1 MTQSS
6 TQSNKGSGQGAAN
19 GKNEYD
25 IVIRN
30 GRVYDGSGGEPFS
43 ADVAISGDKIA
54 AVGEVKGIG
63 AKEFDATGRI
73 VTPGFVDA
81 HTHYDG
87 QITWDPYL
95 SPSTFHGVTTA
106 IMGNCGVGFAPCKP
120 EQRDWLI
127 GLMEGVE
134 DIPGTALHEGIKWE
148 WESFPEYL
156 TALENSPKALDVG
169 AQIPHGALRAFVM
182 GERGPAHE
190 AATDSEIAEMGQLVA
205 EAVEAGAL
213 GFTTSRT
220 EKHRASSGELTPSI
234 TAHEDE
240 LVGIA
245 RSLGSTGKGVLQGI
259 SDFYDFDE
267 EFSLFRKMT
276 EESGRPCSI
285 TVEQQDVRPDWWR
298 SLLDAITKAQED
310 GLPMRGQVPPRAT
323 GVLLGLTTSLNPF
336 TLHPSYMEIADKSLE
351 ERVAIMRDP
360 AFKEKLLSEEAV
372 EFDVPLL
379 VEIISSYHKQFQL
392 GEPANYEPAPED
404 SFAALGEARGVHP
417 LEIAYECMLGKDG
430 NALIY
435 HPLFNYFPGDL
446 SLVEEMLNHP
456 HTTFGLS
463 DGGAHCGAL
472 CDASFP
478 TTLIQ
483 HWGRD
488 RKRGN
493 KLPLERLI
501 SMQTKETAELVGLK
515 DRGIIKPGYKAD
527 INIINFDELSLHE
540 PYVTNDLPAGGRRLV
555 QKASGYEATFVSGKL
570 AFVEG
575 EPTGELNGRLIRGA
589 QAGPAS

>member
-1 MTQSS
+1 MSHADQSP
-6 TQSNKGSGQGAAN
+6 Q
-19 GKNEYD
+19 YD
-25 IVIRN
+25 LIIRN
-30 GRVYDGSGGEPFS
+30 GLVYDGLGGES
-43 ADVAISGDKIA
+43 YTADVAVSGDRIV
-54 AVGEVKGIG
+54 AVGTVEGK
-63 AKEFDATGRI
+63 AAQEFDAAGRI

-95 SPSTFHGVTTA
+95 SPSTYHGVTTA

-134 DIPGTALHEGIKWE
+134 DIPGTALHEGIDWQ

-156 TALENSPKALDVG
+156 NALENSPKALDVG
-169 AQIPHGALRAFVM
+169 AQIPHGALRAYVM

-190 AATDSEIAEMGQLVA
+190 SATKEDIDQMSQLVA
-205 EAVEAGAL
+205 EAIEAGAL
-213 GFTTSRT
+213 GFSTSRT
-220 EKHRASSGELTPSI
+220 EKHRDSSGVLTPTI

-240 LVGIA
+240 LLGIA
-245 RSLGSTGKGVLQGI
+245 RTLGETGKGVLQGI

-267 EFSLFRKMT
+267 EFSLFRRMT
-276 EESGRPCSI
+276 EVSGRPCSI
-285 TVEQQDVRPDWWR
+285 TVEQQDMRPDWWR
-298 SLLDAITKAQED
+298 SLLSAISEAQAD

-323 GVLLGLTTSLNPF
+323 GVLLGLTASLNPF
-336 TLHPSYMEIADKSLE
+336 MLHPSYREISGKSLE
-351 ERVAIMRDP
+351 ERVAIMRQAEFRAKILAETP
-360 AFKEKLLSEEAV
+360 ADIDA
-372 EFDVPLL
+372 PLL
-379 VEIISSYHKQFQL
+379 VEIIGSFHKLFRL

-404 SFAALGEARGVHP
+404 SFAELAKTKGVHP
-417 LEIAYECMLGKDG
+417 LEIAYECMLEKDG
-430 NALIY
+430 AALMY

-456 HTTFGLS
+456 YTTFGLS

-488 RKRGN
+488 RARGN
-493 KLPLERLI
+493 KIPLKKLI
-501 SMQTKETAELVGLK
+501 SMQTKETAELVGLY
-515 DRGIIKPGYKAD
+515 DRGVIQPGYKAD
-527 INIINFDELSLHE
+527 INIINFDELTLHE

-570 AFVEG
+570 AFREG

-589 QAGPAS
+589 QVAPNNRKPA